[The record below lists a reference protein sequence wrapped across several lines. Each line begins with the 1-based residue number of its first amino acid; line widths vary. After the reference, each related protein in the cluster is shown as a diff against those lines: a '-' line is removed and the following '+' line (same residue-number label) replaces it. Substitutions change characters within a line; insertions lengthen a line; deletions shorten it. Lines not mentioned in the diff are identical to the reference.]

1 MSKHCL
7 LFIIIILFACE
18 HNINAQQRHS
28 DGLDDALRIVPMAT
42 AVGMNL
48 AGVKASTPVAQALIS
63 KGAALGL
70 TIGTTYGLK
79 WMVPETRPDGSDD
92 KSFPSGHAAIAFAGA
107 HSLHK
112 EYGHLSPWV
121 SVAGYSVATF
131 VAVDRIAKDRHHWYD
146 VAAGAAI
153 GLATSE
159 LSYQLSK
166 RLFRSDH
173 VGMAFS
179 GQQLDVIVNL

>member
-107 HSLHK
+107 HALHK
-112 EYGHLSPWV
+112 DYGKLSPWI

-131 VAVDRIAKDRHHWYD
+131 VAIDRVAKDRHHWYD

-153 GLATSE
+153 GVAATE
-159 LSYQLSK
+159 LSY
-166 RLFRSDH
+166 RLTDH
-173 VGMAFS
+173 LFHSNDVGVAFT
-179 GQQLDVIVNL
+179 GQEVDIIVRL